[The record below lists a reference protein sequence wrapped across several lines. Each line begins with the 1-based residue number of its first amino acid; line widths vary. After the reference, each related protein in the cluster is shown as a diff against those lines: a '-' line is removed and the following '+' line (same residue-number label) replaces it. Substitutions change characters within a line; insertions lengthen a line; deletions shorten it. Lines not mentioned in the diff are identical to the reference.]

1 MQRLTNPTRDTTQE
15 QEQEWA
21 EQREQDRKRSRS
33 WIGSRSRIRSGVP
46 KSSILA
52 LELLPKYFHPSHD
65 IVVQIRQPLP

>member
-1 MQRLTNPTRDTTQE
+1 MTNPTRDTTQE
-15 QEQEWA
+15 QERGGRSSES
-21 EQREQDRKRSRS
+21 RTRKRSRS